1 MSQAA
6 IIRTGEGSSSKLRD
20 LSAEMLAN
28 AINRGGHVILMLEP
42 CMVSCAGAFCMDQ
55 DGLTTVHDACAVL
68 CIAARREA
76 WGSCLEL
83 RLVVECL
90 GIRLFQLC
98 CSLNGP
104 EVKRTYGEELLVA
117 KMFELVWRLRQHR
130 HCSAF
135 DKLCELDGHKCILTA
150 AISYLYDARATDHR
164 DLRHYR
170 DGPICDLRPSA
181 LDCCLRMME
190 GMVLFDIKRNDAIG
204 RSRVS
209 RVADASRSLCASQ
222 ALSGSERLS
231 CEVLLVTTEGVMG
244 H

>member
-1 MSQAA
+1 
-6 IIRTGEGSSSKLRD
+6 
-20 LSAEMLAN
+20 
-28 AINRGGHVILMLEP
+28 
-42 CMVSCAGAFCMDQ
+42 MVSCAGAFCMDQ

-130 HCSAF
+130 HC
-135 DKLCELDGHKCILTA
+135 K
-150 AISYLYDARATDHR
+150 
-164 DLRHYR
+164 
-170 DGPICDLRPSA
+170 
-181 LDCCLRMME
+181 
-190 GMVLFDIKRNDAIG
+190 LFD
-204 RSRVS
+204 
-209 RVADASRSLCASQ
+209 ASQ
-222 ALSGSERLS
+222 SLMATSAS
-231 CEVLLVTTEGVMG
+231 
-244 H
+244 